1 MDMTFAQSAFPPLAL
16 GFFGLGTGYLIYGP
30 QELFGYPPRD
40 ERVDRAVGTWGIWMP
55 GFCQLLTGFILF
67 VGLTWWQ
74 VFTKEAPLYMA
85 ALAFSAYGIHWFAI
99 GWNRYRGNDPRPNA
113 GMCVAY
119 MVVSAMGA
127 FVFFVAGDVPV
138 GILFLGLFAIYFAD
152 FFASFAIVLGER
164 ALGLF
169 HLATGAWLMYLA
181 FAAAVNFALKYSW
194 WL

>member
-1 MDMTFAQSAFPPLAL
+1 MDLTFAESAFPPLAL

-30 QELFGYPPRD
+30 QELLGYPPRD

-55 GFCQLLTGFILF
+55 GFCQLLTGMILF

-74 VFTKEAPLYMA
+74 VFTKAAPLYMA

-99 GWNRYRGNDPRPNA
+99 GWNRYRGNDARPNA

-119 MVVSAMGA
+119 MVISAMGA
-127 FVFFVAGDVPV
+127 FVFFVAGDIPV

-164 ALGLF
+164 MLGVF
-169 HLATGAWLMYLA
+169 HLMTGVWLMYLA
-181 FAAAVNFALKYSW
+181 FAAGVNFSLKYNW